1 MLLPSNITKLLKH
14 HSTRH
19 FEKLQIIHYSLKTQ
33 DILSKVKSPIK
44 KQYTQDAKKL
54 KPNQQKNDITP
65 PQLQQ
70 NVY

>member
-44 KQYTQDAKKL
+44 KQYTQDAKKTQT
-54 KPNQQKNDITP
+54 KPTKK
-65 PQLQQ
+65 
-70 NVY
+70 